1 MPRAGFWAVESHQ
14 IRFGRDGHWYAD
26 DERIV
31 NQRIAALFS
40 RHVTQEADGSYW
52 LRIGDERARI
62 EVEDTPYVVARVD
75 GGPPT
80 GFRIGLNDGS
90 EEELVV
96 RTLRIGDGDVLY
108 CDVKQGRYAAR
119 FLRPAQAELLRHV
132 REDTAGRY
140 VLPLPGGDTLELERP
155 A

>member
-14 IRFGRDGHWYAD
+14 IRFGKDGHWYAD
-26 DERIV
+26 GERIV

-40 RHVTQEADGSYW
+40 RHVTREADGGYW

-62 EVEDTPYVVARVD
+62 EVDDTPYVVTRVD
-75 GGPPT
+75 GDPPA

-90 EEELVV
+90 EEELAA
-96 RTLRIGDGDVLY
+96 RTLRIGDGEVLY

-119 FLRPAQAELLRHV
+119 FLRPAQVELLRHV
-132 REDTAGRY
+132 REDTVGRY
-140 VLPLPGGDTLELERP
+140 VLPLPGGDALELERP